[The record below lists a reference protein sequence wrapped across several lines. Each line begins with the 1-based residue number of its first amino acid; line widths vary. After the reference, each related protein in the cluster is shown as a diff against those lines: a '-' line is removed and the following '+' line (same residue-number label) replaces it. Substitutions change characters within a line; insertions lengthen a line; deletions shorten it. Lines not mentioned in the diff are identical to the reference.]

1 MNGPGKDGRAEE
13 GESLE
18 IIDRQKLRE
27 YSGFVLRSVGRH
39 PWAASGTAAS
49 VIALTVLGLVSFPR
63 VYHVE
68 TELLA
73 QRNLM
78 MPALGNPTRS
88 VPNEADSPTGAAA
101 ETVRRRDNLVSLVKE
116 TGLLT
121 RWDLTRAPAVR
132 AWDWVVRLFTGMPTE
147 DERLDALVELLEK
160 QLSVVTNERD
170 IIIAIDWPDKHLAH
184 QLVET
189 ALQNFLE
196 ARHAVEV
203 GTIAEA
209 ISILERHAAEEQLA
223 VDAVLDDIKRM
234 RLEHPIRA
242 ASIVP
247 LTSLRTAKTKDAK
260 ASEISEVRAMLDG
273 KRRAIRDLEE
283 FRNRRVSELQAELG
297 QQKQVY
303 AEAHPTM
310 IRLRQS
316 VAAVSEE
323 SPQLTQL
330 RREERELVGE
340 YSQLTGE
347 ESAER
352 ESEVRVTPQ
361 RLSEARRYL
370 DTTGDAPSQ
379 EYATA
384 RLRFEMNKY
393 DSLMERLDAAR
404 IELDTARAAFKYR
417 YTTIRPAELPKRA
430 VKPKVPVVLGLGIIA
445 ALLAA
450 VGVSVLMDVRSRK
463 LIEGWQI
470 ERQLG
475 LSVLGE
481 LPNS

>member
-1 MNGPGKDGRAEE
+1 MNPPDPYRPADE
-13 GESLE
+13 GQLE
-18 IIDRQKLRE
+18 IIDRQKLRD
-27 YSGFVLRSVGRH
+27 YVGFVLRSVRRH
-39 PWAASGTAAS
+39 PWAGSGTALA

-88 VPNEADSPTGAAA
+88 VPNEADAPTVAAA
-101 ETVRRRDNLVSLVKE
+101 ETVLRHDNLVSLVKE

-132 AWDWVVRLFTGMPTE
+132 AWDWVVRLFTGQPTE

-160 QLSVVTNERD
+160 RLSVSTNTRT
-170 IIIAIDWPDKHLAH
+170 ITISIDWPEKHLAH

-196 ARHAVEV
+196 ARHAAEV

-209 ISILERHAAEEQLA
+209 ISILERHAAEEQLS
-223 VDAVLDDIKRM
+223 VDAVLDDVKR
-234 RLEHPIRA
+234 LNLQHPLRA
-242 ASIVP
+242 ADLVP
-247 LTSLRTAKTKDAK
+247 FPARTPKNPK
-260 ASEISEVRAMLDG
+260 ASEVSELRAMMDG

-283 FRNRRVSELQAELG
+283 FRSRRVAELQAELG

-303 AEAHPTM
+303 ADAHPTM

-330 RREERELVGE
+330 RREENELAAE
-340 YSQLTGE
+340 YNQLGGDESQGD
-347 ESAER
+347 
-352 ESEVRVTPQ
+352 VRVAPQ
-361 RLSEARRYL
+361 RLSEARRFL
-370 DTTGDAPSQ
+370 DVTGEAPAE
-379 EYATA
+379 EYAKA
-384 RLRFEMNKY
+384 RLRFAMNKF

-417 YTTIRPAELPKRA
+417 YTTIRPAELPKHA
-430 VKPKVPVVLGLGIIA
+430 EKPKVPLVLALGSFA

-450 VGVSVLMDVRSRK
+450 VAVSVLVDIRSRK
-463 LIEGWQI
+463 VIEEWQI

-475 LSVLGE
+475 LPVLGA
-481 LPNS
+481 LPKS